1 MIKCY
6 DGRSNRMKHW
16 YYTFRFFF
24 AYAMIFGG
32 GYFLAKPRNDADKV
46 FAPGISGIAVYSLW
60 RARKSSGLSI
70 SN

>member
-1 MIKCY
+1 
-6 DGRSNRMKHW
+6 MKHW

-46 FAPGISGIAVYSLW
+46 FGAGHLGYRSVFPMACAQI
-60 RARKSSGLSI
+60 
-70 SN
+70 